1 MKTQTIEDFARH
13 QDLAALRA
21 VLSRLVTHFPE
32 SGEIL
37 ELIRAEYRAG
47 RPLPEI
53 EKAVAARIETGE
65 ALPHT
70 LARAR
75 REHLRRLRGG

>member
-1 MKTQTIEDFARH
+1 MKIQTIEDFARH
-13 QDLAALRA
+13 QDLAALRG
-21 VLSRLVTHFPE
+21 VLSRLVTCFPE

-53 EKAVAARIETGE
+53 EKAVGARIETGE

-70 LARAR
+70 LAKAQ
-75 REHLRRLRGG
+75 REHLRRIRGG